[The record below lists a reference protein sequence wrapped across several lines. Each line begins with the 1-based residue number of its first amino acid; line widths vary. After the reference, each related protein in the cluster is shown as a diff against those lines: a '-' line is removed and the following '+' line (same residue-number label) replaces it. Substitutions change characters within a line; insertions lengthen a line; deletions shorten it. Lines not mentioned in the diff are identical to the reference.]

1 MAGNEIKLTLRV
13 DDKGSLNI
21 VAKEAKAAAAATD
34 KLDKSTKSTNKSRS
48 NYNKVEKGV
57 AGATSNSTKAFSKQ
71 AQAIGGGLVPA
82 YAVLAANVFAITAA
96 FGVLQRSAAVA
107 QLTAGLIAV
116 GNAAGQNLPYVA
128 SQLKIITGAAVS
140 TEQAMRATAVAVSA
154 GFSTDQLNSLAKVAK
169 GASLALGRD
178 MGDALDR
185 LVRGTAKLE
194 PEILDELGIM
204 VRLDDA
210 VSDYAISLLKSADSL
225 TQFERRQAFLNATIE
240 QGSKK
245 FSEISNVV
253 EVNPYDKL
261 SASFSDLS
269 HTIIEVVSKGLVP
282 LIEILSS
289 NPLALAGAMAAFG
302 GSLVRTIL
310 PSIQATAEGQRELAT
325 AAIQSSKKAGKVVA
339 ANYQKLSRDIN
350 KLEMR
355 PPSVVKL
362 EKDFNKSAVSAEQLK
377 RNISTVTGQITKKG
391 NAIIKLKGLTDS
403 ASKERIAQLK
413 LEENQLVA
421 LKTQLIALQNEE
433 GKRSTGTRKAK
444 GLKTGGRMA
453 RRESAGLNA
462 IDSAGYVDSI
472 GIAAKQSKRQF
483 TEIGKASGGIN
494 KAGAAFKAATSS
506 AKLFGTALLRMIPV
520 VGQVMFVVSA
530 LAPFF
535 SDIFKT
541 SKVKA
546 ATAEVLN
553 SFQSIV
559 TIAQRLNK
567 VIGEESNTA
576 FEKYK
581 ATLLATTGVLGQLEA
596 GLNRVNSV
604 RQTEITSQIE
614 ELGIKLAEQNKI
626 IKIAKDDIEEL
637 SKGTGMANSVAALTT
652 SLNRAKKTAAD
663 FRVEMA
669 QLAAGLDKIDKT
681 SSEGVLEG
689 FISILENTSI
699 GGEMTGD
706 LEKVRKVLADV
717 TSGTIETPAQ
727 LAAATKA
734 LSDGS
739 RKILSGVSGIE
750 DTFKALRDET
760 QTLGQKAPT
769 QFSKVRKALKDLSN
783 EAASV
788 GGLGLKA
795 FEEIAKGATKDFRE
809 VEAAILAVGGRVDMV
824 ATDANMFAATFRAA
838 AEAMQENEATMI
850 TSAASA
856 AILSEEAKKLAKFSK
871 ANEFIMTKRLKLETD
886 STKELIKGKKAER
899 DNMIL
904 ARTTVTQKEA
914 YEKIIKE
921 IAALEV
927 KITDTVEQTNLI
939 STARV
944 EGAKRLNDILNKT
957 AALEKSILDA
967 RDKTSKIKI
976 ESRRGRSSS
985 NAQDEL
991 DIFNS
996 TKAER
1001 LALEQKLFEQ
1011 KVRGIDIQY
1020 KLLDLQF
1027 ELEGI
1032 KLSNIMRAEKA
1043 PQSEIDAAMATINS
1057 ARQLTLAGRS
1067 VAMELA
1073 HAEVGAE
1080 YDPTKEV
1087 TGKDGLVDPSGTKVG
1102 TSAVE
1107 ALGVQ
1112 LAIAAAR
1119 EKEAVEAGNAANQV
1133 ELLNMHGRELLG
1145 ATLAEAEAVR
1155 QTGRERA
1162 HLQTLIDSNEGT
1174 AGDLLAIE
1182 QQNLIVEQA
1191 KTKEIAKRMELRQ
1204 KEVDSVTRL
1213 QGAGAGAA
1221 MGTAAALANSREEGG
1236 AFHRAE
1242 NEDGSMGDYT
1252 SKLSER
1258 VKAMGDAASGQL
1270 EYLKTLGPEGAL
1282 MAAVSQGAFNIA
1294 ESFTSAFE
1302 TIETSSSKM
1311 EKVGAIL
1318 GAVGGAISAV
1328 GAIQAAKSKAAV
1340 AAVDKEIAAEQK
1352 RDGKSAGS
1360 VAKIKQLEAK
1370 KEQIKKKAFEKDKK
1384 MKMAMVVMSTGQA
1397 IMKEAEKG
1405 FPAAIPGIA
1414 MMAAMGA
1421 MQLSAISSTSYAGGG
1436 TIAGGG
1442 ASQPSQISIGQ
1453 RGTSTDLAKSK
1464 SAGGELA
1471 YFRGAE
1477 GQGGAENFRPAFTGA
1492 KYRANGGQTA
1502 GYVVGEQGPELFV
1515 PETPGTIVPND
1526 GDGMTSAPANVNF
1539 SISALD
1545 ASGVEDILTQQRGN
1559 IIGMIR
1565 EAANSYGQD
1574 FVEGVDT
1581 SVYTP
1586 SAGGVSKY

>member
-1 MAGNEIKLTLRV
+1 MAGNEIKLILRV

-21 VAKEAKAAAAATD
+21 VAKEAKAAANATD
-34 KLDKSTKSTNKSRS
+34 KLDKSTKNANKSRS
-48 NYNKVEKGV
+48 GYQKVEKGV

-116 GNAAGQNLPYVA
+116 GNAAGQNLPFVA
-128 SQLKIITGAAVS
+128 SQLKVITGAAVS
-140 TEQAMRATAVAVSA
+140 TEQAMRATAVAISA
-154 GFSTDQLNSLAKVAK
+154 GFSTDQLNKLANVAK

-210 VSDYAISLLKSADSL
+210 VTDYAIGLNKSSDSL

-261 SASFSDLS
+261 SAAFSDLS

-310 PSIQATAEGQRELAT
+310 PSIQATAEGQRELAA

-350 KLEMR
+350 KMEMR

-413 LEENQLVA
+413 LEESQLVA

-444 GLKTGGRMA
+444 GLQTGGRMA

-462 IDSAGYVDSI
+462 IDSAGYVDGI

-483 TEIGKASGGIN
+483 AEIGKASGGVN

-506 AKLFGTALLRMIPV
+506 AKLFGSALLRMIPII
-520 VGQVMFVVSA
+520 GQVMFVVSA

-546 ATAEVLN
+546 ATTEVLN

-581 ATLLATTGVLGQLEA
+581 ATLMATTGVLGQLEA
-596 GLNRVNSV
+596 GLTRVNSV

-614 ELGIKLAEQNKI
+614 ELGIKLAQQNNI
-626 IKIAKDDIEEL
+626 IKIAQEDLEKF
-637 SKGTGMANSVAALTT
+637 SKVAGMADSIAAVTT
-652 SLNRAKKTAAD
+652 SLNRAKASAAD
-663 FRVEMA
+663 FKIEMA
-669 QLAAGLDKIDKT
+669 ELAAGLDKIDKVST
-681 SSEGVLEG
+681 EGVLQG

-699 GGEMTGD
+699 GGQMTSD
-706 LEKVRKVLADV
+706 LEAVRKVLADV
-717 TSGTIETPAQ
+717 KSGLIKTPAQ

-734 LSDGS
+734 LSEGS
-739 RKILSGVSGIE
+739 REVLSGMSGVA

-769 QFSKVRKALKDLSN
+769 QFSKVRKALKELSN
-783 EAASV
+783 EANSV
-788 GGLGLKA
+788 GGLSLDA
-795 FEEIAKGATKDFRE
+795 FEEMAKGAKSNFYA
-809 VEAAILAVGGRVDMV
+809 VEAAILKVGKQVVR
-824 ATDANMFAATFRAA
+824 AKTDANMFAAAFRTA

-856 AILSEEAKKLAKFSK
+856 AILSEQAKQLAKFSK
-871 ANEFIMTKRLKLETD
+871 ANEFIMTKRLELETA
-886 STKELIKGKKAER
+886 STQQLLEGKEAQR

-904 ARTTVTQKEA
+904 AGTNLTQQEEYAKLQKEILA
-914 YEKIIKE
+914 LEEKIK
-921 IAALEV
+921 
-927 KITDTVEQTNLI
+927 DTAEQTNLI
-939 STARV
+939 ATARV
-944 EGAKRLNDILNKT
+944 EGAKRLNDMLGKQ
-957 AALEKSILDA
+957 LSMEKGILDA

-976 ESRRGRSSS
+976 EARRGRSGS

-996 TKAER
+996 SKAER

-1032 KLSNIMRAEKA
+1032 KLSNIMKA
-1043 PQSEIDAAMATINS
+1043 QEAPPAEIDAAMASITA
-1057 ARQLTLAGRS
+1057 ARTLTAAGRS
-1067 VAMELA
+1067 VAMELE
-1073 HAEVGAE
+1073 HAKVGAK
-1080 YDPTKEV
+1080 YDPTNRK
-1087 TGKDGLVDPSGTKVG
+1087 K
-1102 TSAVE
+1102 
-1107 ALGVQ
+1107 
-1112 LAIAAAR
+1112 
-1119 EKEAVEAGNAANQV
+1119 QV
-1133 ELLNMHGRELLG
+1133 
-1145 ATLAEAEAVR
+1145 
-1155 QTGRERA
+1155 
-1162 HLQTLIDSNEGT
+1162 
-1174 AGDLLAIE
+1174 
-1182 QQNLIVEQA
+1182 
-1191 KTKEIAKRMELRQ
+1191 KTE
-1204 KEVDSVTRL
+1204 
-1213 QGAGAGAA
+1213 
-1221 MGTAAALANSREEGG
+1221 
-1236 AFHRAE
+1236 
-1242 NEDGSMGDYT
+1242 
-1252 SKLSER
+1252 
-1258 VKAMGDAASGQL
+1258 
-1270 EYLKTLGPEGAL
+1270 
-1282 MAAVSQGAFNIA
+1282 
-1294 ESFTSAFE
+1294 
-1302 TIETSSSKM
+1302 
-1311 EKVGAIL
+1311 
-1318 GAVGGAISAV
+1318 
-1328 GAIQAAKSKAAV
+1328 
-1340 AAVDKEIAAEQK
+1340 
-1352 RDGKSAGS
+1352 
-1360 VAKIKQLEAK
+1360 
-1370 KEQIKKKAFEKDKK
+1370 
-1384 MKMAMVVMSTGQA
+1384 
-1397 IMKEAEKG
+1397 
-1405 FPAAIPGIA
+1405 
-1414 MMAAMGA
+1414 
-1421 MQLSAISSTSYAGGG
+1421 
-1436 TIAGGG
+1436 
-1442 ASQPSQISIGQ
+1442 
-1453 RGTSTDLAKSK
+1453 
-1464 SAGGELA
+1464 
-1471 YFRGAE
+1471 
-1477 GQGGAENFRPAFTGA
+1477 
-1492 KYRANGGQTA
+1492 
-1502 GYVVGEQGPELFV
+1502 
-1515 PETPGTIVPND
+1515 
-1526 GDGMTSAPANVNF
+1526 
-1539 SISALD
+1539 
-1545 ASGVEDILTQQRGN
+1545 
-1559 IIGMIR
+1559 
-1565 EAANSYGQD
+1565 
-1574 FVEGVDT
+1574 
-1581 SVYTP
+1581 
-1586 SAGGVSKY
+1586 